1 MRHAHALSIPFVL
14 PAILTGCEIAM
25 KARIKRLASGV
36 KNYLGKDRSVKG
48 RKESATAAR
57 QEINKTR
64 FINVQRRINI
74 YLRALWG
81 SEFILVAIPADP
93 GSRSVRKPYVAK
105 NFIHLPD
112 ACHDPA
118 PGGDAHVTGLDIYR
132 AAAVHA
138 AAHIVY
144 SSSHFPDQSLSK
156 WQKAVISTIEDARVE
171 MLAILQFPGLKPL
184 WSMQHT
190 ATPLNNK
197 TAGDYLDRLAR
208 ALLDE
213 TYQDDDPW
221 ITEGR
226 ALFKAG
232 DLERQHVSVEMGIK
246 LAQAFRKNIKFDV
259 RSDLPGAFYR
269 DDNRC
274 LWKPA
279 HDQHDE
285 EEELPDSIL
294 KHKNAPLE
302 SEKVVSTSEN
312 IKQTEQLIRR
322 PEGGEPISAPF
333 IYGEWDYKSQAITPS
348 WVTLREMLSKP
359 GDLQIVDNIIAQN
372 THLISRMK
380 TLLDSIRYG
389 GLRRIRKLEVGD
401 EIDINAAIRARIDI
415 RLHMQPDQRVMM
427 RTVRKKRDISVL
439 VLLDLSNSMN
449 EKVKGQEHTVLEL
462 TRQVC
467 VLFADSLEKIGDP
480 FAIHGFCSKS
490 RHFVEYYR
498 LKDFDQHYEDV
509 SKARIAGM
517 SGQLATRM
525 GAAIRH
531 ATYHLNQQKS
541 GKKLLM
547 IITDGAPDDS
557 DVFGNKKYLLLDAKK
572 AVEEGGRD
580 GVDTYCVSLDP
591 NADEYVSR
599 IFGAKN
605 YIVFDHIRFMPEKL
619 FLLYAGLTR

>member
-1 MRHAHALSIPFVL
+1 
-14 PAILTGCEIAM
+14 M
-25 KARIKRLASGV
+25 KASIERLASGV
-36 KNYLGKDRSVKG
+36 KNFLGKIRPGQD

-57 QEINKTR
+57 QEIDKTR
-64 FINVQRRINI
+64 FIDVQRRINI

-81 SEFILVAIPADP
+81 SEFILVAIPADA
-93 GSRSVRKPYVAK
+93 GNRSVRKPYVAK

-112 ACHDPA
+112 VCRDPA
-118 PGGDAHVTGLDIYR
+118 PGGETHVTGLDIYR

-138 AAHIVY
+138 AAHIIY
-144 SSSHFPDQSLSK
+144 SSSHFSDRSLNK

-171 MLAILQFPGLKPL
+171 MLAIRQFPGLKPL
-184 WSMQHT
+184 WAMQHT
-190 ATPLNNK
+190 ATPRNNK
-197 TAGDYLDRLAR
+197 SAGDYLDRLAR

-213 TYQDDDPW
+213 TYRDEDPW
-221 ITEGR
+221 ITGGR
-226 ALFKAG
+226 ALFKAA
-232 DLERQHVSVEMGIK
+232 DLERQQVSAEMGIE
-246 LAQAFRKNIKFDV
+246 LAQSFRNNVKFDV
-259 RSDLPGAFYR
+259 HSDLPGAFYR

-274 LWKPA
+274 LWQSAKNES
-279 HDQHDE
+279 DE
-285 EEELPDSIL
+285 AEELPDAIF
-294 KHKNAPLE
+294 KFKGAPLE
-302 SEKVVSTSEN
+302 TEKVVSTSEN
-312 IKQTEQLIRR
+312 IKQTEEVFKM
-322 PEGGEPISAPF
+322 PEGGEPISAPYL
-333 IYGEWDYKSQAITPS
+333 YGEWDYKSQTITPS

-380 TLLDSIRYG
+380 MLLDSIRYG

-401 EIDINAAIRARIDI
+401 DIDINAAIRARIDI
-415 RLHMQPDQRVMM
+415 RLRMQPDQRVMM

-439 VLLDLSNSMN
+439 VLLDMSNSMN

-517 SGQLATRM
+517 TGQLATRM

-531 ATYHLNQQKS
+531 ANYHLNQQKS
-541 GKKLLM
+541 GRKLLM
-547 IITDGAPDDS
+547 LITDGAPDDS
-557 DVFGNKKYLLLDAKK
+557 DVFGNKKYLLFDAKK
-572 AVEEGGRD
+572 AVEEGGHD
-580 GVDTYCVSLDP
+580 GIDTYCVSLDP

-599 IFGAKN
+599 IFGARN